1 MSAPAFMNTIALE
14 LATGKARAIHERD
27 VALASLAE
35 RDATTAELRAA
46 LNKAAQGFTNLVEIG
61 ALSTK
66 NEEIALELA
75 NQYRAIAKDTK

>member
-1 MSAPAFMNTIALE
+1 MNKELNIASNFCNSYAKNLSYNE
-14 LATGKARAIHERD
+14 
-27 VALASLAE
+27 ASLAE
-35 RDATTAELRAA
+35 RDKEIAKLRAA
-46 LNKAAQGFTNLVEIG
+46 LKKAAQGFTNLVEIG